1 MTTSS
6 PPAKRQLTLRKAC
19 AGPRTSGETE
29 RQTQYALFNE
39 HKIQEL
45 HGLADGY
52 VQAWTARCSALSMT
66 GDRAPVRPGTSM
78 KPDPE
83 AHEQHLDTAEMLD
96 TAGFR
101 YVEAC
106 QRCLDQAIPKNQVL
120 DRHSIEHLVLVLRCD
135 GLHGSRAVSAGAAR
149 VLVSAALAFPPA
161 NLCWHTQGPHSGQPF
176 VTFSDAGVWS
186 PVGLEL
192 AGFSWKRLM
201 WADMAASGAR
211 LGEGDRAQ
219 HRRGPPGA
227 RRLHSPLELL
237 VHLFEVASGP
247 PVPGRAGEVAFLQY
261 LFMVLRVDLDARLQA
276 FENMATVE
284 SEGLKGRRAALLEHS
299 LLARIYSGELHLT
312 SNDTRAALVGLL
324 VRCMAAP
331 HDDVEGQTTRS
342 GAAVQVADMGPL
354 LPVELA
360 GLAAEMLRA
369 LLSLC
374 GAMEG
379 AGLFHRIHRGRTG
392 AHQNHRMGLDRA
404 LLAAAWEGGAGCSDA
419 GACAVLAALPPRDR
433 LRLLGLLVA
442 RQFQRSTIQDQVPE
456 GPSAAL
462 SKAAHLLEDGADA
475 WGYVDVDPGAAL
487 AFVLSDLAAP
497 TARSFQSLSRLA
509 VVVGGLASALAGQP
523 GLLARGAG
531 AERVPADVPAA
542 LQAALRGIVDKAGR
556 TSLGASQ
563 DLSRTALFQLMYS
576 QMAVESLAARMQT
589 AA

>member
-1 MTTSS
+1 
-6 PPAKRQLTLRKAC
+6 
-19 AGPRTSGETE
+19 
-29 RQTQYALFNE
+29 
-39 HKIQEL
+39 
-45 HGLADGY
+45 
-52 VQAWTARCSALSMT
+52 
-66 GDRAPVRPGTSM
+66 
-78 KPDPE
+78 
-83 AHEQHLDTAEMLD
+83 
-96 TAGFR
+96 
-101 YVEAC
+101 
-106 QRCLDQAIPKNQVL
+106 
-120 DRHSIEHLVLVLRCD
+120 
-135 GLHGSRAVSAGAAR
+135 
-149 VLVSAALAFPPA
+149 
-161 NLCWHTQGPHSGQPF
+161 
-176 VTFSDAGVWS
+176 
-186 PVGLEL
+186 
-192 AGFSWKRLM
+192 
-201 WADMAASGAR
+201 
-211 LGEGDRAQ
+211 
-219 HRRGPPGA
+219 
-227 RRLHSPLELL
+227 
-237 VHLFEVASGP
+237 
-247 PVPGRAGEVAFLQY
+247 
-261 LFMVLRVDLDARLQA
+261 MVLRVDLDARLQA

-299 LLARIYSGELHLT
+299 LLARIYSGELHVCWARLGALT